1 MVEPNE
7 ETSDPDDG
15 EGGGD
20 AKPRDW
26 KEIAKRPLTW
36 LIGALLVG
44 LGTGIANIGQGF
56 VGSAYSTV
64 KGWFIHEKPPNLLT
78 ATASRVD
85 PWDRC
90 SGGDGVVYLK
100 RTSIT
105 DARRQVLQQEKQTQA
120 SEEPSKFDKVH
131 HAVPANYTIVE
142 LHLQGTSA
150 DAVTIEGIRVH
161 VLERNAAPK
170 GLRVTTW
177 AACGDTNM
185 NRFSAK
191 LDSQRPTLKFKSG
204 INSYGQQRIRGLP
217 VRVTS
222 SDPEEVVIV
231 AYTTKGAFKFK
242 LSVEWQSGDRSGV
255 KEVGDPHGD
264 PFEVASGYQSSQYI
278 IDESNEARPMHVKPQ
293 EGDPLEA
300 TAP

>member
-7 ETSDPDDG
+7 ETNGPGDG
-15 EGGGD
+15 EKGD
-20 AKPRDW
+20 EEKADW
-26 KEIAKRPLTW
+26 KRIAKRPISW
-36 LIGALLVG
+36 LIGALIIG

-56 VGSAYSTV
+56 VRSAFSTV
-64 KGWFIHEKPPNLLT
+64 KGWIVHEKPPNLLT
-78 ATASRVD
+78 ATATKVD

-100 RTSIT
+100 PTSIA

-120 SEEPSKFDKVH
+120 SEEPSKFDTMH
-131 HAVPANYTIVE
+131 HAAPANYTIVQ
-142 LHLQGTSA
+142 LHLQGTTA
-150 DAVTIEGIRVH
+150 DAVTIEGIRVQL
-161 VLERNAAPK
+161 LERHPAPR

-185 NRFSAK
+185 NRFAAN
-191 LDSQRPTLKFKSG
+191 LDSQRPALKFKSG

-242 LSVEWQSGDRSGV
+242 LSVDWQSGDRSGV
-255 KEVGDPHGD
+255 KEVGDPHGA
-264 PFEVASGYQSSQYI
+264 PFEVASGYQSSQYT
-278 IDESNEARPMHVKPQ
+278 IDESNEARLMHVRPQ
-293 EGDPLEA
+293 EGDPLEE